1 MSLFNTIIEH
11 LSKEQKN
18 VMKKIKFINLS
29 NLGKRLYKHSI
40 ENVKVI
46 FNEETSKII
55 CKLIDES

>member
-1 MSLFNTIIEH
+1 MSP
-11 LSKEQKN
+11 KEQKN

-29 NLGKRLYKHSI
+29 NLGKRLYEHSI
-40 ENVKVI
+40 ENAKVI

>member
-1 MSLFNTIIEH
+1 
-11 LSKEQKN
+11 
-18 VMKKIKFINLS
+18 MKKIKFINLS
-29 NLGKRLYKHSI
+29 NLGKRLYEHSI